1 MKQRKYLR
9 PLIAGLSLAV
19 LSTGALAD
27 GAKNSASEDC
37 QRSSGHM
44 MQQQAHGDQDG
55 YGHHG
60 SRGDQKGYGHHGS
73 RADEDGQGG
82 QGGQGMMRF
91 AMSSD
96 LVESLKLNDTQKLA
110 LFEAQTATTAMR
122 ESMRETRQKMRS
134 EYQSGARDGAFD
146 PRAMF
151 EAQNQRMAARQ
162 QARQA
167 IQGQWLAFWDS
178 LDNDQKSELQKTM
191 SNRMKSGGFRQQ
203 RD

>member
-19 LSTGALAD
+19 LSTGALAYGSRHGDD
-27 GAKNSASEDC
+27 GDC

-60 SRGDQKGYGHHGS
+60 G
-73 RADEDGQGG
+73 RAGGGGQGDH
-82 QGGQGMMRF
+82 GGQGMMRF
-91 AMSSD
+91 AMSPD
-96 LVESLKLNDTQKLA
+96 LVESLKLDDTQKLA
-110 LFEAQTATTAMR
+110 LFEAQTAATAMR
-122 ESMRETRQKMRS
+122 DSMRETREQMRD
-134 EYQSGARDGAFD
+134 EFQSGARNGAFD

-151 EAQNQRMAARQ
+151 EAQNKRMAARQ

-178 LDNDQKSELQKTM
+178 LDDQRKSQLQETT
-191 SNRMKSGGFRQQ
+191 SDRMKSGGSKQHRS
-203 RD
+203 

>member
-19 LSTGALAD
+19 LSTGALAYGSRHGDD
-27 GAKNSASEDC
+27 GDC

-60 SRGDQKGYGHHGS
+60 G
-73 RADEDGQGG
+73 RAGWGG

-91 AMSSD
+91 AMSPD
-96 LVESLKLNDTQKLA
+96 LVESLKLDDTQKLA
-110 LFEAQTATTAMR
+110 LFEAQTAASAMR
-122 ESMRETRQKMRS
+122 DSMRETREQMRA
-134 EYQSGARDGAFD
+134 EFQSGARDSAFD

-151 EAQNQRMAARQ
+151 EAQNKRMAARQ

-167 IQGQWLAFWDS
+167 IQGQWLAFWDG
-178 LDNDQKSELQKTM
+178 LDDQQKSQLQETM
-191 SNRMKSGGFRQQ
+191 SDRMKSGGSRYH

>member
-19 LSTGALAD
+19 LSTGALAYGSRHGDD
-27 GAKNSASEDC
+27 GDC

-60 SRGDQKGYGHHGS
+60 G
-73 RADEDGQGG
+73 RAGGGG
-82 QGGQGMMRF
+82 QGDHGSQGMMRF
-91 AMSSD
+91 AMSPD
-96 LVESLKLNDTQKLA
+96 LVESLKLDDTQKLA
-110 LFEAQTATTAMR
+110 LFEAQTAATAMR
-122 ESMRETRQKMRS
+122 DSMRETREQMRD
-134 EYQSGARDGAFD
+134 EFQSGARNGAFD

-151 EAQNQRMAARQ
+151 EAQNKRMAARQ

-178 LDNDQKSELQKTM
+178 LDDQQKSQLQDTN
-191 SNRMKSGGFRQQ
+191 SDRMKSGGSKQHRS
-203 RD
+203 